1 MNFSCANK
9 LHPKEQR
16 ISRTLNLSAVCP
28 ILKHKNGNSSCFRW
42 LMLVEGL
49 RWFFHSF
56 WEHLW
61 CYCDQWYFSRVFL
74 HPGFFCGSGGFC
86 WLMKRK
92 KRVSGEVLR
101 MSSLLREYLVFL
113 FAASSL
119 WSLTSIPY
127 VVWASVH
134 AGHPAELCDVGHVP
148 SLRRPQLWHWA
159 LQGPAGKMAIAAME
173 IFFTFPLFLF
183 FFYLFFWQH
192 CMQQKFWR
200 SLLLLELWWLHECSL
215 TLDILGIR

>member
-1 MNFSCANK
+1 
-9 LHPKEQR
+9 
-16 ISRTLNLSAVCP
+16 
-28 ILKHKNGNSSCFRW
+28 
-42 LMLVEGL
+42 
-49 RWFFHSF
+49 
-56 WEHLW
+56 
-61 CYCDQWYFSRVFL
+61 
-74 HPGFFCGSGGFC
+74 
-86 WLMKRK
+86 MKRK

-173 IFFTFPLFLF
+173 IFFTCPLFLF
-183 FFYLFFWQH
+183 FFIFF
-192 CMQQKFWR
+192 
-200 SLLLLELWWLHECSL
+200 L
-215 TLDILGIR
+215 TTLYATKVLTQLTVTRAMMTTRVFAHSRYTRHPVTLPRTTPDLPPTTRTSPFLPLGNLNTVFSK